1 MSHTTRRTF
10 LVGAGAVTTAAAIA
24 DVPAAFAASA
34 THDTSARG
42 GPDLPLVAHVADPR
56 SGTIILY
63 VGTEATVV
71 RDRDLARRLSRAAG
85 R

>member
-10 LVGAGAVTTAAAIA
+10 LVGAGAVTTAAAMVDA
-24 DVPAAFAASA
+24 PAAFAASA
-34 THDTSARG
+34 THAPAARG
-42 GPDLPLVAHVADPR
+42 GPELPLVVHVADPA
-56 SGTIILY
+56 SGTLVLY

-71 RDRDLARRLSRAAG
+71 RDRDLVRRLARAAG